1 MVFYKLNKS
10 FLLYTIC
17 ICIYNYTHTFEWTIW
32 MCYWQTRGFAL
43 DINGVSHPCIYIYT
57 PCLHEDKKIW
67 IDQSMSWG
75 YLCSRRIGLGK
86 QTKDLFI
93 GYTGSLCPQTHI
105 SHMLSSN
112 SPWKLQCC
120 WIFTIFEVKTP
131 LFVAP
136 LMCWTLQLAVAV
148 SQPDPWCIV
157 QKRQKELEWEYWK
170 HEACPALHP
179 NISQHS
185 LHGNAMQRVTCR

>member
-1 MVFYKLNKS
+1 MNHMNV
-10 FLLYTIC
+10 LLANAWIC
-17 ICIYNYTHTFEWTIW
+17 IGYQWSITSTY
-32 MCYWQTRGFAL
+32 
-43 DINGVSHPCIYIYT
+43 IYIYT
-57 PCLHEDKKIW
+57 PCLHDDKKKW

-157 QKRQKELEWEYWK
+157 QKRQKKLEWEYWK
-170 HEACPALHP
+170 HEACPTLHP

-185 LHGNAMQRVTCR
+185 VHGNAMQRVTCR